1 MSKPFLRFED
11 GKISLAGK
19 DLLVQSADLSIAPN
33 LSAERVYGDFDAKI
47 AGAKTEFID
56 FIPQGG
62 IQGQLSI
69 KFLISAETFA
79 ESGVP
84 NNINRLFDIKDG
96 MSETPINRNI
106 VGRYSFD
113 NMYLKSF
120 SFSLQPFRVIEA
132 SATYDIYGT
141 INRAGPGRFT
151 RLSADFAHGLK
162 SFGSMEASGASA
174 DSSTQLQFEITSL
187 TYNIVVNR
195 KAHNRIR
202 SSENTLIN
210 ADASGVVPSRISI
223 ESIESEMSL
232 ESNALIPD
240 LNAYGNQQKTS
251 YVGDVQ
257 NSTIEAFLKDMDG
270 NKIARF
276 KTSGR
281 IQEQSYSV
289 SEGSQSAASLVIRE
303 IIK

>member
-11 GKISLAGK
+11 GKISLSGK

-33 LSAERVYGDFDAKI
+33 LNAERVYGDYDATI

-56 FIPQGG
+56 FTPQGN

-79 ESGVP
+79 ESGIP
-84 NNINRLFDIKDG
+84 NNINRLFEIKDG
-96 MSETPINRNI
+96 MSEDPINRNV

-120 SFSLQPFRVIEA
+120 GFSLEPFRVIEA
-132 SATYDIYGT
+132 SANYDIYGT

-162 SFGSMEASGASA
+162 SFGAMEANGASA
-174 DSSTQLQFEITSL
+174 DSATQLQFEITSL
-187 TYNIVVNR
+187 KYNIIVNR
-195 KAHNRIR
+195 KIHNRMR
-202 SSENTLIN
+202 SSENTSVN
-210 ADASGVVPSRISI
+210 AYADGVIPSRVSI
-223 ESIESEMSL
+223 ESIESEMSID
-232 ESNALIPD
+232 SNGIIPD
-240 LNAYGNQQKTS
+240 LNSYGDQQTTS
-251 YVGDVQ
+251 YIG
-257 NSTIEAFLKDMDG
+257 NRNKSEIEAFLKDING

-281 IQEQSYSV
+281 IQQQSYSV
-289 SEGSQSAASLVIRE
+289 SEGQQSAGSITIKE

>member
-19 DLLVQSADLSIAPN
+19 DLLVQSADLSITPT
-33 LSAERVYGDFDAKI
+33 LSAERVYGDYDAAI

-56 FIPQGG
+56 FAPQGN
-62 IQGQLSI
+62 IQGQLDI

-96 MSETPINRNI
+96 MSEAPINRNI

-120 SFSLQPFRVIEA
+120 GFSLEPFRVIEA
-132 SATYDIYGT
+132 NASYDIYGT
-141 INRAGPGRFT
+141 INRTGPGRFT

-162 SFGSMEASGASA
+162 SFGLMEANGASA
-174 DSSTQLQFEITSL
+174 DSATQLQFEITSL
-187 TYNIVVNR
+187 KYNIVVNR
-195 KAHNRIR
+195 KVHNRIR
-202 SSENTLIN
+202 SSENTLVSTD
-210 ADASGVVPSRISI
+210 ADGVVPSRVSI
-223 ESIESEMSL
+223 ESIESEMSID
-232 ESNALIPD
+232 SNGIIPD
-240 LNAYGNQQKTS
+240 LNAYGDQQTTS
-251 YVGDVQ
+251 YIGDR
-257 NSTIEAFLKDMDG
+257 NKSEIEAFLKDING

-281 IQEQSYSV
+281 IQQQSYSV
-289 SEGSQSAASLVIRE
+289 SEGQQSIGSITIKE